1 MFWDSRIDSEFKKIW
16 RFLDKICCWQKN
28 ICTKIDECLGI
39 LRNTGDKT
47 FVLNQKGEWIQL
59 NTEIINAYGAFH
71 DEFTQTAAINT
82 PTPIKMRS
90 TTISNGVLITNDSE
104 INLAFDGIYNI
115 QFSAQLERQ
124 AGGGGGKK
132 IVNIWLRVN
141 GADIPWTSTFIGFVS
156 NSVETVASWNFF
168 YEANA
173 GDKIELIWYQDD
185 DIHMITL
192 PQNSYPATPSVI
204 VTVNKVG

>member
-16 RFLDKICCWQKN
+16 RLLDKICCWQKN

-39 LRNTGDKT
+39 SRTLGDNSY
-47 FVLNQKGEWIQL
+47 FLNQKGEWTQ
-59 NTEIINAYGAFH
+59 INNSLIVAFGAFH
-71 DEFTQTAAINT
+71 DELDQIAPIST
-82 PTPIKMRS
+82 PTPIKMRV
-90 TTISNGVLITNDSE
+90 TDLASNVSITNDSE
-104 INLAFDGIYNI
+104 INVDYKGTYNI
-115 QFSAQLERQ
+115 QFSAQFEKQ

-156 NSVETVASWNFF
+156 NSVETVAAWNFF
-168 YEANA
+168 YDANP
-173 GDKIELIWYQDD
+173 GDKIELMWYQDD

-204 VTVNKVG
+204 VTINKIS